1 MKKIFTLIAMAAMA
15 LGVNAPTEIRLAGL
29 KMNNLTWDATY
40 QEITDYVE
48 VDNNENPTGY
58 TAPLAFTYSG
68 GGAWADIALKN
79 QPVKFSYKNSGE
91 KIGFF
96 SAANDFFQIGGKGAK
111 LIISN
116 LKKEQTVTVTI
127 AAKADDA
134 APEFSVTGANLTSG
148 DPATATSTTTFVD
161 LVYTVN
167 TSAGEM
173 TIENTTNA
181 YRIKTI
187 VIAGEGVEP
196 GSFDGKDFSVTWKLT
211 DPNDL
216 SAVASNSAG
225 MSGSSVTTGSGMEKL
240 SDALVYS
247 VKDGDGKVIESYSY
261 TTFQPTLS
269 DKGKNEYK
277 NCVDNNKNIDFTF
290 TPTANF
296 SATKIS
302 LDIAKVGTGDPQV
315 FIDFIEGD
323 GSVTAV
329 TSAALDIVRNN
340 DAQFLENVNKTFDI
354 STFASDKPVTLRIW
368 VGKLANNKQVAI
380 ANVVISGK
388 IDKSVPTGISTVK
401 NETINLNA
409 PAYNLAGQK
418 VAEGYK
424 GVVIQNGVKRI
435 QK

>member
-1 MKKIFTLIAMAAMA
+1 MKKIFTLIAMATMA
-15 LGVNAPTEIRLAGL
+15 LGANAQTEISLAGL

-127 AAKADDA
+127 ASKENNN
-134 APEFSVTGANLTSG
+134 APVFSVTGGNLTSG
-148 DPATATSTTTFVD
+148 DPATATSSTTFVD

-167 TSAGEM
+167 TSSGEM

-196 GSFDGKDFSVTWKLT
+196 GSFDGKDFSVTWSLT
-211 DPNDL
+211 NPSDL
-216 SAVASNSAG
+216 SAVASASAG
-225 MSGSSVTTGSGMEKL
+225 MSASSVTTGEGMAIQ
-240 SDALVYS
+240 DAALVYN

-261 TTFQPTLS
+261 TKFQPTTG
-269 DKGKNEYK
+269 DNKGKNEYA
-277 NCVDNNKNIDFTF
+277 NCVELKKNIDFTF
-290 TPTANF
+290 TPTATF
-296 SATKIS
+296 SANKIS
-302 LDIAKVGTGDPQV
+302 LDIAKCGTGDPQV
-315 FIDFIEGD
+315 FIDFVEGD
-323 GSVTAV
+323 GSVTSV
-329 TSAALDIVRNN
+329 SGALDIVRDN
-340 DAQFLENVNKTFDI
+340 DANFLANVNKSFDI

-368 VGKLANNKQVAI
+368 VGKCASNKQIAI

-388 IDKSVPTGISTVK
+388 IDNSVPTGIETIK

-409 PAYNLAGQK
+409 PMYNLAGQK
-418 VAEGYK
+418 VSEGYK